1 VKIAVVALQP
11 EDEGLLADFLAQNAL
26 SPQLC
31 WRTQNAS
38 VESLLATLEAE
49 CLPASLDLIL
59 FPPSPEGNEL
69 ATRLAW
75 RLQGSAIC
83 LALGFNSEAR
93 TVTKAVYGNALTATL
108 KPERYPLCLS
118 IAAAFPRQQA
128 IFPADTPVKV
138 LTPIPVSGELT
149 PPEVLS
155 KSAHPLQSAR
165 VVLAAGQ
172 GAADQ
177 AVEPLAQ
184 KLKAEIGF
192 TRQRVMAGGCDE
204 QRMLG
209 ISGQSV
215 APEVCLIAG
224 ASGAPAFMAGVA
236 NSQFIVAINHDP
248 DAPVFAAA
256 DVGIVGEAEQV
267 LEALVA
273 CVSSGT

>member
-1 VKIAVVALQP
+1 MKIAVVALQP
-11 EDEGLLADFLAQNAL
+11 EDEGVLADFLAQNAL

-31 WRTQNAS
+31 WRMQNAS
-38 VESLLATLEAE
+38 VASRLATLEAE
-49 CLPASLDLIL
+49 YLPASPDLIL
-59 FPPSPEGNEL
+59 FPSSPEGNEL

-93 TVTKAVYGNALTATL
+93 TVTKAVYGSALTATL

-118 IAAAFPRQQA
+118 IASAFPRQQA
-128 IFPADTPVKV
+128 ILPANTPVKV
-138 LTPIPVSGELT
+138 LVPIPISGELP
-149 PPEVLS
+149 PPEILS
-155 KSAHPLQSAR
+155 KSEHPLQAAR

-172 GAADQ
+172 GAMDR
-177 AVEPLAQ
+177 AVASLAE
-184 KLKAEIGF
+184 KLNAEIGF
-192 TRQRVMAGGCDE
+192 TRQRVMAGHCDE

-209 ISGQSV
+209 ISGQSI

-224 ASGAPAFMAGVA
+224 ASGASAFMAGVA
-236 NSQFIVAINHDP
+236 HSQFIVAINHDP

-267 LEALVA
+267 LEALAA
-273 CVSSGT
+273 CVSSAI